1 MPQCGH
7 PSCAAVVYPGSTGM
21 PAAPEVQPGPWAEH
35 YVFPYRFSVG
45 ETVTR
50 EDRFVPGQ
58 HCCQVQITHRTRV
71 FGFPLYDIAW
81 EGAVVEEDCPEYN
94 LSAGAG

>member
-1 MPQCGH
+1 
-7 PSCAAVVYPGSTGM
+7 M